1 MMYRFKSEL
10 PSEKIFNERQRFR
23 FNQCCLAMKEAG
35 IYDNSIII
43 ITSDHGGINKGHGGI
58 TMSEMETPFIIAG
71 KGIQRGRKFQ
81 ESMMQFDIAPTIAD
95 IFHLDQPQVWV
106 GRSMKQ
112 VFIDDI

>member
-1 MMYRFKSEL
+1 
-10 PSEKIFNERQRFR
+10 
-23 FNQCCLAMKEAG
+23 MKEAG

-58 TMSEMETPFIIAG
+58 TMREMETPFIIAG